1 MKKIVGIFE
10 GILGGFLAL
19 VLAYLWLFGGVTGIV
34 IGAVREEWVAMILS
48 GIIPAFGAFYTL
60 YVAISAMFGG

>member
-10 GILGGFLAL
+10 GVVGAFFAM
-19 VLAYLWLFGGVTGIV
+19 VLAYLWIFGGVTGIV
-34 IGAVREEWVAMILS
+34 IGVVREEWAAMILS
-48 GIIPAFGAFYTL
+48 AFVPAFGALYTL